1 MCIRIVSMGWC
12 ISKRE
17 VLSWSLNAVCPKNIY
32 LVEDQYKF
40 LSATLI
46 SGIPLNMA
54 QVHDAYKEI
63 MGQYHGNIETKDWG
77 KYLDTYQFNLPHVQ
91 FVKLKKGKM

>member
-1 MCIRIVSMGWC
+1 M
-12 ISKRE
+12 
-17 VLSWSLNAVCPKNIY
+17 Y

-40 LSATLI
+40 ISAICAEELLVSVQNTLI

-91 FVKLKKGKM
+91 FVKSKKGKM

>member
-1 MCIRIVSMGWC
+1 M
-12 ISKRE
+12 
-17 VLSWSLNAVCPKNIY
+17 Y

-40 LSATLI
+40 ISAICAEELLVSVQITLI
-46 SGIPLNMA
+46 SAIPLNMA

-91 FVKLKKGKM
+91 FVKSKKGKM

>member
-1 MCIRIVSMGWC
+1 M
-12 ISKRE
+12 
-17 VLSWSLNAVCPKNIY
+17 Y

-40 LSATLI
+40 LSAICAEELLVSVQNTLI

-91 FVKLKKGKM
+91 FVKSKKGKM